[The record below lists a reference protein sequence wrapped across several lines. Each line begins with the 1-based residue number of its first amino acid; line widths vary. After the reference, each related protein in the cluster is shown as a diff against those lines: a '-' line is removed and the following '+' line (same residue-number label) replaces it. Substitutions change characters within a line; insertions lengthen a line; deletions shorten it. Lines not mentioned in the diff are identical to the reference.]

1 MQEQRAMMPKRLPSI
16 LPREKELTLAQ
27 SLYRRLGKGHRQIED
42 ELDYK
47 RRISKMI
54 GSEAT
59 YKNIWESMVAME
71 DQYDFHVKQLARLA
85 RDGIIP
91 PPF

>member
-1 MQEQRAMMPKRLPSI
+1 MQEQRAMMPKRLPPI

-27 SLYRRLGKGHRQIED
+27 SLYRRIGKKKED

-59 YKNIWESMVAME
+59 YKNIWESMMVME

-85 RDGIIP
+85 RDGITP